1 MKAVILAGGRGTRML
16 PATEVMNKH
25 LIPVLNKPMIM
36 FPIETLKSFAV
47 KDILLISG
55 IDHMGSLMEFL
66 GDGSRFGVNLTYK
79 IQTEAGGIAQALALA
94 EDFVSGESFL
104 AILGDN
110 IFETPIKTHFADNAK
125 IFLKKVGDPQRF
137 GVARVDTRGRVLSIE
152 EKPEKP
158 ASDLA
163 VTGLYYYPADVF
175 KVIEGLKPSGRGEL
189 EITDV
194 NNYYVNTRR
203 MDSEVIEGFWSD
215 AGTPESMFRTIN
227 WAYGRKV

>member
-1 MKAVILAGGRGTRML
+1 ML

-36 FPIETLKSFAV
+36 FPIETLKSFTV

-55 IDHMGSLMEFL
+55 TDHMGSMMEFL
-66 GDGSRFGVNLTYK
+66 GDGSSFGVDLTYK

-94 EDFVSGESFL
+94 EDFVNGENFL
-104 AILGDN
+104 VILGDN
-110 IFETPIKTHFADNAK
+110 IFETPIRTHFGNNAK
-125 IFLKKVGDPQRF
+125 IFLKKVDDPQRF
-137 GVARVDTRGRVLSIE
+137 GVATIDTCGRVLSIE
-152 EKPEKP
+152 EKPKEP
-158 ASDLA
+158 QSNLA

-175 KVIEGLKPSGRGEL
+175 RVIDGLIPSGRGEL

-194 NNYYVNTRR
+194 NNHYVNTQR
-203 MDSEVIEGFWSD
+203 MDSETLDGFWSD

-227 WAYGRKV
+227 WTYGRKT

>member
-1 MKAVILAGGRGTRML
+1 ML

-47 KDILLISG
+47 KDILLVSG
-55 IDHMGSLMEFL
+55 VDHMGSMMEFL

-94 EDFVSGESFL
+94 EDFVGGDNFL
-104 AILGDN
+104 VILGDN
-110 IFETPIKTHFADNAK
+110 IFETPIKTSFGNNAK
-125 IFLKKVGDPQRF
+125 IFLKKVGDPERF
-137 GVARVDTRGRVLSIE
+137 GVAIIDSRNRVLSIV
-152 EKPEKP
+152 EKPKEPK
-158 ASDLA
+158 SDLA
-163 VTGLYYYPADVF
+163 VTGLYYFPSDVF
-175 KVIEGLKPSGRGEL
+175 KVIEGLTPSGRGEL

-203 MDSEVIEGFWSD
+203 MDSDIIEGFWSD

-227 WAYGRKV
+227 WAYGRK